1 MLRLLQAGICD
12 GNYLTIC
19 HLFAITGLKLTIK
32 KDCIL
37 FKFSEEFPD
46 ADCLS
51 SSNRD
56 KDNGDKEI
64 PDEKVEGEE
73 ELAGPKDLADGH
85 VHIHSLA
92 RVDICF

>member
-12 GNYLTIC
+12 GNYLIIC

-37 FKFSEEFPD
+37 FKLSEEFPD

-56 KDNGDKEI
+56 EDHGDKEI

-73 ELAGPKDLADGH
+73 ELAGPKDLADGD
-85 VHIHSLA
+85 IHLHQLA
-92 RVDICF
+92 RVDVCF